1 MLSKVLKIIFI
12 ILFISLL
19 VYSFVFT
26 IKYKNQLEINDRL
39 INELNYYT
47 NLNEPFIDKRDSIEY
62 NIIKR
67 DSIITIIN
75 NNFEDEKERIET
87 LNNNSLVNEFKE
99 LVWSD

>member
-1 MLSKVLKIIFI
+1 MLNKFLKILFFVF
-12 ILFISLL
+12 FISLL
-19 VYSFVFT
+19 VYSFIFT
-26 IKYKNQLEINDRL
+26 IKYKNQLQINDKL

-47 NLNEPFIDKRDSIEY
+47 NLNKQFIDKRDSIQY

-75 NNFEDEKERIET
+75 NNFENEKERIKT
-87 LNNNSLVNEFKE
+87 LDNSSLVIEFKE

>member
-1 MLSKVLKIIFI
+1 MLNKVLKIVFV

-26 IKYKNQLEINDRL
+26 IKYKNQLQINDKL

-47 NLNEPFIDKRDSIEY
+47 NLNKQFIDKRDSIQY
-62 NIIKR
+62 NITKR

-75 NNFEDEKERIET
+75 NNFEDEKERIKT
-87 LNNNSLVNEFKE
+87 LDNSSLVIEFKE

>member
-12 ILFISLL
+12 MLFISLL

-47 NLNEPFIDKRDSIEY
+47 NLNEAFIDKRDSIQY
-62 NIIKR
+62 NITKR
-67 DSIITIIN
+67 DSTIIVIN
-75 NNFEDEKERIET
+75 NDFENEKERIKT
-87 LNNNSLVNEFKE
+87 LDNSSLVIEFKE

>member
-1 MLSKVLKIIFI
+1 MLNKVLKIIFI

-19 VYSFVFT
+19 VYFFVFT

-75 NNFEDEKERIET
+75 NNFENEKERIET
-87 LNNNSLVNEFKE
+87 LNNNSLVIEFKE

>member
-1 MLSKVLKIIFI
+1 MLNKVLKIVFI

-19 VYSFVFT
+19 AYSLVFT
-26 IKYKNQLEINDRL
+26 IKYKNQLQINNKL

-47 NLNEPFIDKRDSIEY
+47 NLNKTFIDKKDSIQY

-67 DSIITIIN
+67 DSIITVIN
-75 NNFEDEKERIET
+75 NNFEDEKERIKT
-87 LNNNSLVNEFKE
+87 LDNNSLVIEFKE

>member
-75 NNFEDEKERIET
+75 NNFENEKERVET
-87 LNNNSLVNEFKE
+87 LNNNSLVIEFKE

>member
-1 MLSKVLKIIFI
+1 MLSKVLKTIFI
-12 ILFISLL
+12 MLFISLL

-47 NLNEPFIDKRDSIEY
+47 NLNEAFIDKRDSIQY
-62 NIIKR
+62 NITKR
-67 DSIITIIN
+67 DSTIIVIN
-75 NNFEDEKERIET
+75 NDFENEKERIKT
-87 LNNNSLVNEFKE
+87 LDNSSLVIEFKE

>member
-47 NLNEPFIDKRDSIEY
+47 NLNEPFIDKRDSI
-62 NIIKR
+62 
-67 DSIITIIN
+67 ITIIN
-75 NNFEDEKERIET
+75 NNFENEKERIET
-87 LNNNSLVNEFKE
+87 LNNNSLVIEFKE